1 LTDSRL
7 FFATDIHGSDRCF
20 RKFVNAGQFYKAQV
34 LVLGGDVAGK
44 MMVPIVQQTNH
55 SYRAKFLGKDW
66 AVSNDKELTDLQTR
80 IRTSGYYCFLA
91 TESEINEM
99 QANPAI
105 ADEKFTNLMVDTM
118 KGWLD
123 LAEQN
128 LKPKG
133 IKMFITGGNDDPK
146 QVLEV
151 LEKSSYVQ
159 FAESRVVEVDEQ
171 HEMVSS
177 GYSNMTPWH
186 CPRDITEE
194 ELLTKIEEEATK
206 VKNMSTCIF
215 NMHCPPFGTLLD
227 QAPELDEELRPV
239 KKGGHVHMINVGSKA
254 VRSAIEKFQP
264 MIGLHGH
271 IHESKAVDK
280 LGKTLCINPGSEYT
294 EGTLRGV
301 IVNLNKQ
308 GFESYALISG

>member
-1 LTDSRL
+1 M
-7 FFATDIHGSDRCF
+7 
-20 RKFVNAGQFYKAQV
+20 NAGQFYKAQV

-44 MMVPIVQQTNH
+44 MMIPIVQQANH

-66 AVSNDKELTDLQTR
+66 SVSNDKELADLQNR
-80 IRTSGYYCFLA
+80 IKTSGYYYLLT
-91 TESEINEM
+91 TESGMNEM

-105 ADEKFTNLMVDTM
+105 ADEKFTTLMVDTM
-118 KGWLD
+118 KAWLD
-123 LAEQN
+123 LAEQH

-146 QVLEV
+146 EVLEV

-159 FAESRVVEVDEQ
+159 FAEGKVVAVDEH

-177 GYSNMTPWH
+177 GYSNITPWH

-194 ELLTKIEEEATK
+194 ELLTRIEKEADK
-206 VKNMSTCIF
+206 VTNMSTCIF
-215 NMHCPPFGTLLD
+215 NMHCPPYGTLLD
-227 QAPELDEELRPV
+227 QAPELDAELRPV
-239 KKGGHVHMINVGSKA
+239 KKGGHIHMTNVGSKA
-254 VRSAIEKFQP
+254 VRSAIEKYQP

-301 IVNLNKQ
+301 ILNLSKD